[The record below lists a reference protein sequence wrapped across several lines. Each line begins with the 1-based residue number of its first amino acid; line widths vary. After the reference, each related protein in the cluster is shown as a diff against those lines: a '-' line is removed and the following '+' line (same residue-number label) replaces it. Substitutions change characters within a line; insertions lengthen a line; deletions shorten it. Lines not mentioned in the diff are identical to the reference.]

1 MKKSL
6 FILALFASIIS
17 CSNEDS
23 LLGTISDDEQV
34 PYQNDV
40 INRRS
45 FEEVVQIAEN
55 SISMIENN
63 ETKTRSH
70 ASNRTIDLANGVKA
84 MCKTKTRANGEGT
97 ANDTLL
103 YILNFKDNQG
113 FAVVSACRQT
123 DGLIAVIESGHY
135 DPSTP
140 TGNSGFD
147 NFMTMAY
154 NLVSLESQKS
164 IIKESTRSGN
174 PIMCKP
180 VYDTIFNKKVEPKIN
195 VRWGQKQRMGQFCRN
210 GIAGCSN
217 TAVAQIMS
225 YFKHPK
231 TLTLTYPNRDTNTTA
246 LDWTSICKHID
257 TSVGYNRDD
266 ADLQIGRLARQL
278 GQYSGSNYDEK
289 SATSTT
295 TKGSRSTL
303 SKLGYTVGNI
313 VSLTPTNGVFAD
325 DDLYEFA
332 NILSQNKLI
341 FMRGEHKGNDGHAW
355 VIDGCYYVKAL
366 YRLMATYD
374 GTTWSV
380 FQEMGTYKTCHN
392 HINWGWDGYYNGY
405 FNGWVYNAN
414 QAVKYDEN
422 VNHPTDST
430 LVFTNNFMYFT
441 VTH

>member
-1 MKKSL
+1 
-6 FILALFASIIS
+6 
-17 CSNEDS
+17 
-23 LLGTISDDEQV
+23 
-34 PYQNDV
+34 
-40 INRRS
+40 
-45 FEEVVQIAEN
+45 
-55 SISMIENN
+55 
-63 ETKTRSH
+63 
-70 ASNRTIDLANGVKA
+70 
-84 MCKTKTRANGEGT
+84 
-97 ANDTLL
+97 
-103 YILNFKDNQG
+103 
-113 FAVVSACRQT
+113 
-123 DGLIAVIESGHY
+123 
-135 DPSTP
+135 
-140 TGNSGFD
+140 
-147 NFMTMAY
+147 
-154 NLVSLESQKS
+154 
-164 IIKESTRSGN
+164 
-174 PIMCKP
+174 
-180 VYDTIFNKKVEPKIN
+180 
-195 VRWGQKQRMGQFCRN
+195 MGQFCSN

-257 TSVGYNRDD
+257 TRVGYNRDD

-278 GQYSGSNYDEK
+278 GQYSGSNYDDK

-341 FMRGEHKGNDGHAW
+341 FMRGENKGNDGHAW

-392 HINWGWDGYYNGY
+392 HINWGWDGNYNGY